1 MISVGETAV
10 TERKPG
16 DELVYDLIAQPFPTQ
31 SDTQKYCS
39 VHLHSQLL

>member
-10 TERKPG
+10 NESQAG
-16 DELVYDLIAQPFPTQ
+16 DELVYDCIAQPFPTQ
-31 SDTQKYCS
+31 SETQKYCS